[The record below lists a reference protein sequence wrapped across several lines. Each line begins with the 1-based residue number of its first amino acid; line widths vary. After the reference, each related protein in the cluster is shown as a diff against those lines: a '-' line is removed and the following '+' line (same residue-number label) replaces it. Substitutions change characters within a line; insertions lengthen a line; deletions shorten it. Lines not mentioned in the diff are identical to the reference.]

1 MESHLTQPQ
10 ERSKLSN
17 HPSSATELTMTDSTL
32 PNFEFQREAH
42 VYQRLEGGKHIT
54 SISSELPDVNLN
66 THGPGDIPET
76 NGIFY
81 YNEPLESKE
90 QVYASYF
97 RDESGPKQGLV
108 RIVLAD
114 DPSSEPFAYVS
125 FLRPLLAL
133 LMDTVLITSQKLFL
147 SMILMGQ
154 EGFFVYKKT
163 RGMFVMCLKAR
174 GCPRNLQNLMN
185 IVNLMSKM
193 NKTVPTSEI

>member
-1 MESHLTQPQ
+1 
-10 ERSKLSN
+10 
-17 HPSSATELTMTDSTL
+17 MTDSTL

-54 SISSELPDVNLN
+54 SISSELPDGLVVFEGDFNVNLN

-114 DPSSEPFAYVS
+114 DPSSEPFAYYESHRELPEIVFINDS
-125 FLRPLLAL
+125 HGPGRLLR
-133 LMDTVLITSQKLFL
+133 VQKD
-147 SMILMGQ
+147 
-154 EGFFVYKKT
+154 
-163 RGMFVMCLKAR
+163 
-174 GCPRNLQNLMN
+174 
-185 IVNLMSKM
+185 
-193 NKTVPTSEI
+193 